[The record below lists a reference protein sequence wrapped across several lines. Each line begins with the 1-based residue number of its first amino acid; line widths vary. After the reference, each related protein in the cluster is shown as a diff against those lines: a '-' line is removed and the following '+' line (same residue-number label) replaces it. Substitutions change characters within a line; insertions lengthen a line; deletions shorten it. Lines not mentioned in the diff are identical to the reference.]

1 MIGLWQMISSSV
13 YPLKE
18 YLSNYILEEL
28 SIIGLL
34 QKLKVE
40 VLMH

>member
-28 SIIGLL
+28 TIICLL
-34 QKLKVE
+34 WTPKVE